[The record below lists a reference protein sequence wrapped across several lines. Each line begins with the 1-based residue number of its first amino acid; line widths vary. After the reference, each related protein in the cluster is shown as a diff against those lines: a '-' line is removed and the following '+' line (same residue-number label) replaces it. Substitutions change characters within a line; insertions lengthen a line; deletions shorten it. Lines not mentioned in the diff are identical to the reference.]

1 MQVEELEIDLG
12 HTSQRLSHLFDAIV
26 TSYPNSNFVASPLS
40 IYIALAMLAEG
51 CSSIT
56 FKELQTICGF
66 ESETKVIPQVV
77 QEMLNMIFSG
87 KIKGITLRMSNSIY
101 FNPNSDLNPAYASA
115 VKSNYLA
122 IAETVDFADS
132 DTIQLINNRIT
143 EDTNGLL
150 KNTISKLDSKT
161 ICVLVNTIYFKGFWQ
176 QKFKVQNTLKG
187 DFTLA
192 SYGKIQVDFMQDP
205 KKRVGY
211 LTVSNTTYVA
221 IPYEGNNSSLVIEMR
236 KDGQIQRSNI
246 EFVVEASLTE
256 QQDVNLTMPKFKADF
271 KADLIPVLR
280 SLGVNGIFN
289 GQHMSKI
296 SNAQITIT

>member
-1 MQVEELEIDLG
+1 
-12 HTSQRLSHLFDAIV
+12 
-26 TSYPNSNFVASPLS
+26 
-40 IYIALAMLAEG
+40 
-51 CSSIT
+51 
-56 FKELQTICGF
+56 
-66 ESETKVIPQVV
+66 
-77 QEMLNMIFSG
+77 MIFSG
-87 KIKGITLRMSNSIY
+87 KIKGVTLRMSNSIY

-122 IAETVDFADS
+122 IAETVDFGDS
-132 DTIQLINNRIT
+132 NTIQLINNRIT

-150 KNTISKLDSKT
+150 KNTISKLDSNT

-205 KKRVGY
+205 NKRVGY

-236 KDGQIQRSNI
+236 KDGQI
-246 EFVVEASLTE
+246 
-256 QQDVNLTMPKFKADF
+256 
-271 KADLIPVLR
+271 
-280 SLGVNGIFN
+280 
-289 GQHMSKI
+289 
-296 SNAQITIT
+296 